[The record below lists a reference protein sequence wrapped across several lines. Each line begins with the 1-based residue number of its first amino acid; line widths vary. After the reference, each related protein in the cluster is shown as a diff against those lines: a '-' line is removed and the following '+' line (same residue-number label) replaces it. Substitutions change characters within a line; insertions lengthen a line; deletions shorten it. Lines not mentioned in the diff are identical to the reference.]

1 MGRFLGVNAGTIIS
15 STPSECASA
24 QTRPVHLINVHGGD
38 WYDSI
43 AFDSGLA
50 RRMRKTGSDG
60 IEANGA
66 W

>member
-1 MGRFLGVNAGTIIS
+1 MNLVQRMSL
-15 STPSECASA
+15 CASA

-50 RRMRKTGSDG
+50 RRMRKTGSVD
-60 IEANGA
+60 INLRRART
-66 W
+66 